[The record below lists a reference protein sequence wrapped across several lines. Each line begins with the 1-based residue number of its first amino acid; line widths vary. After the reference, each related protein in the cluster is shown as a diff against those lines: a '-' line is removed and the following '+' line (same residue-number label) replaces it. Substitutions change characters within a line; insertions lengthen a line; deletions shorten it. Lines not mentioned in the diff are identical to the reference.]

1 MLQTVNKVKRQINPK
16 LRIEGI
22 LLTTVDS
29 RTNYVL
35 CLFYHVPGRPQVVL
49 GTSFA
54 AGDKDLREIRT
65 SWEQM
70 KIIRLWKMICGGRWI
85 ILNSPIRNMT
95 STVTLWM
102 KSGTTLMS
110 LRHI

>member
-54 AGDKDLREIRT
+54 AGDKDILGADEDYTALENDLRRQVDNIEFT
-65 SWEQM
+65 H
-70 KIIRLWKMICGGRWI
+70 
-85 ILNSPIRNMT
+85 PVRNMT